1 MVKMK
6 FFKKTDI
13 IIIGV
18 ILVFAV
24 IFTILYR
31 TKFSDQPAVAEIYY
45 NSELVETVRL
55 DEEVDKTFSIPQNS
69 HVVFH
74 LHEDGTLQFEESD
87 CPDKVC
93 INTGKIGMVGESA
106 ACLPNAI
113 VVKIVKKSGRTDDTV
128 DIIVGK

>member
-1 MVKMK
+1 MK
-6 FFKKTDI
+6 FFKKTDM

-24 IFTILYR
+24 VFMVLYR
-31 TKFSDQPAVAEIYY
+31 TKFSDEPAVAEIYY

-55 DEEVDKTFSIPQNS
+55 DEKVDKTFSIPQND

-74 LHEDGTLQFEESD
+74 LYEDGTLKFEESD

-106 ACLPNAI
+106 ACLPNSI
-113 VVKIVKKSGRTDDTV
+113 IVKIVKKSGRTEDTV

>member
-1 MVKMK
+1 MK
-6 FFKKTDI
+6 FVKKTDM

-24 IFTILYR
+24 LFMVLYR

-45 NSELVETVRL
+45 YSDLVETVKL
-55 DEEVDKTFSIPQNS
+55 DKKVDKIFSIPQNS

-74 LHEDGTLQFEESD
+74 LYEDGTLRFEESD

-93 INTGKIGMVGESA
+93 INTGKIGMVGQSA
-106 ACLPNAI
+106 ACMPNGI
-113 VVKIVKKSGRTDDTV
+113 VVKIVQKSGRTEDTV

>member
-1 MVKMK
+1 M
-6 FFKKTDI
+6 

-24 IFTILYR
+24 LFMVLYR

-45 NSELVETVRL
+45 YSDLVETVKL
-55 DEEVDKTFSIPQNS
+55 DKKVDKIFSIPQNS

-74 LHEDGTLQFEESD
+74 LYEDGTLRFEESD

-93 INTGKIGMVGESA
+93 INTGKIGMVGQSA
-106 ACLPNAI
+106 ACLPNGI
-113 VVKIVKKSGRTDDTV
+113 VVKIVQKSGRTEDTV

>member
-1 MVKMK
+1 MK
-6 FFKKTDI
+6 FVKKTDM

-24 IFTILYR
+24 LFMVLYR

-45 NSELVETVRL
+45 YSDLVETVKL
-55 DEEVDKTFSIPQNS
+55 DKKVDKIFSIPQNS

-74 LHEDGTLQFEESD
+74 LYEDGTLRFEESD

-93 INTGKIGMVGESA
+93 INTGKIGMVGQSA
-106 ACLPNAI
+106 ACLPNGL
-113 VVKIVKKSGRTDDTV
+113 VVKIVQKSGRTEDTV

>member
-1 MVKMK
+1 M
-6 FFKKTDI
+6 

-24 IFTILYR
+24 VFMVLYR
-31 TKFSDQPAVAEIYY
+31 TKFSDEPAVAEIYY

-55 DEEVDKTFSIPQNS
+55 DEKVDKTFSIPQND

-74 LHEDGTLQFEESD
+74 LYEDGTLKFEESD

-106 ACLPNAI
+106 ACLPNSI
-113 VVKIVKKSGRTDDTV
+113 IVKIVKKSGRTEDTV

>member
-1 MVKMK
+1 MK
-6 FFKKTDI
+6 FVKKTDM

-24 IFTILYR
+24 LFMILYR

-45 NSELVETVRL
+45 YSDLVETVKL
-55 DEEVDKTFSIPQNS
+55 DKKVDKIFSIPQNS

-74 LHEDGTLQFEESD
+74 LYEDGTLRFEESD

-93 INTGKIGMVGESA
+93 INTGKIGMVGQSA
-106 ACLPNAI
+106 ACLPNGI
-113 VVKIVKKSGRTDDTV
+113 VVKIVQKSGRTEDTV

>member
-1 MVKMK
+1 MK
-6 FFKKTDI
+6 FVKKTDM

-18 ILVFAV
+18 ILVFA
-24 IFTILYR
+24 ILFMILYR

-45 NSELVETVRL
+45 YSDLVETVKL
-55 DEEVDKTFSIPQNS
+55 DKKVDKTFSIPQNS

-93 INTGKIGMVGESA
+93 INTGKISMVGQSA
-106 ACLPNAI
+106 ACLPNGI
-113 VVKIVKKSGRTDDTV
+113 VVKIVIKSGRTEDTA
-128 DIIVGK
+128 DIIVR

>member
-1 MVKMK
+1 MK
-6 FFKKTDI
+6 FVKKTDM

-18 ILVFAV
+18 ILVFA
-24 IFTILYR
+24 ILFMILYR

-45 NSELVETVRL
+45 YSELVDTVRL
-55 DEEVDKTFSIPQNS
+55 DEKVDKTFSIPQNS

-106 ACLPNAI
+106 ACLPNGI
-113 VVKIVKKSGRTDDTV
+113 VVKIVKKSGRTEDTA
-128 DIIVGK
+128 DIIVR

>member
-1 MVKMK
+1 MK
-6 FFKKTDI
+6 FFKKTDM

-24 IFTILYR
+24 IFMVLYR

-45 NSELVETVRL
+45 YSELVETVRL
-55 DEEVDKTFSIPQNS
+55 DEKVDKTFSIPQNDN
-69 HVVFH
+69 VVFH

-93 INTGKIGMVGESA
+93 INTGKISMVGESA
-106 ACLPNAI
+106 ACLPNSI